1 MNFAT
6 NQVLQFYDLTAPASG
21 TSVITPVQL
30 PDNGVQFIIER
41 KNSAGKVIS
50 KETTDV
56 ITNLVGRMVVDGDIV
71 NASADKKALKQVT
84 LAVGSGLVIAGQEY
98 IIALTFRGFG
108 LEDTYHK
115 FIAAKAASTT
125 AADLY
130 VLLAN
135 SALLQRSVENEPL
148 YDVLIDVSG
157 TEYVAVKAGTYPAF
171 STSVNYAA
179 GDKVVYTDG
188 LVYAFTSSHSAG
200 SWTTDVSATGE
211 AEINSTTVASGFII
225 KEAKPYWQ
233 LGSFPERTAT
243 IEIGTSPIIAS
254 GVERNDWLV
263 DGSGNPAKFVP
274 ESTPS
279 IVNSHKIADL
289 EYFCKGEKGNPNALA
304 NWPDNI
310 KPELLVNPDSSTGYS
325 TLAVHYAYVGD
336 NQSNQKSERDAI
348 FAVDGTTTTKLAAIV
363 DALDGT
369 TFSGKPVKVI
379 A

>member
-41 KNSAGKVIS
+41 KNAAGKVIS
-50 KETTDV
+50 QETTDV

-71 NASADKKALKQVT
+71 SASDDKKALKEAT
-84 LAVGSGLVIAGQEY
+84 LTVGSGLVVAGQEY
-98 IIALTFRGFG
+98 VIALTFRGYG

-115 FIAAKAASTT
+115 FFSAKAKSTT

-130 VLLAN
+130 TDLAL
-135 SALLQRSVENEPL
+135 SAWLQRGVENEPL
-148 YDVLIDVSG
+148 YDIYDGDGHLVVAKVDGVLQYDNSG
-157 TEYVAVKAGTYPAF
+157 TLTDADF
-171 STSVNYAA
+171 
-179 GDKVVYTDG
+179 TDG
-188 LVYAFTSSHSAG
+188 VK
-200 SWTTDVSATGE
+200 
-211 AEINSTTVASGFII
+211 I
-225 KEAKPYWQ
+225 KEATPYWQ
-233 LGSFPERTAT
+233 LGSFPEATAT
-243 IEIGTSPIIAS
+243 IEIGTSPIIVS

-263 DGSGNPAKFVP
+263 DGSGNPVKFVD

-279 IVNSHKIADL
+279 LVNSHKIADL
-289 EYFCKGEKGNPNALA
+289 EYFCKGEKGNSNALA

-310 KPELLVNPDSSTGYS
+310 KPELLVNPDSATGYS
-325 TLAVHYAYVGD
+325 VLTVHYAYVGD

-348 FAVDGTTTTKLAAIV
+348 FVVDGTTTTKLAAIV